1 MSDQTQYLDKH
12 GLKAIF
18 PASSSTVYRLRCRAV
33 DPFPEGQIIG
43 GKRYFRL
50 DLVLSWCA
58 RQGAEPDRVQEVDH
72 LDVAVLDPVQDA
84 GQGAI

>member
-18 PASSSTVYRLRCRAV
+18 PASPSTVYRLRRRAV

-43 GKRYFRL
+43 GKRYDRRDWVL
-50 DLVLSWCA
+50 DWLA
-58 RQGAEPDRVQEVDH
+58 RQT
-72 LDVAVLDPVQDA
+72 A
-84 GQGAI
+84 GPKPEDEAA